1 VFSEPHPSI
10 VLCFASW
17 LMTAGKELCG
27 WGLITSSWCPPGG
40 RNPSQ
45 GCQVSGLV
53 FSRPQVN
60 LGQGAL
66 EKCWNLVCTLQK
78 CLWLPLS
85 PGFWNCWVCFSVILR
100 SGESQP
106 SLPLPELLAIAASSV
121 WGCSGKQPLIPLL
134 QVQRLWL
141 WSPLL
146 PLQTHWSSSIPKARN
161 PQSIST
167 PRG

>member
-1 VFSEPHPSI
+1 MFPCNYVEPLMKVSSTYPSPYVRAISCVFSEPHPSI

-27 WGLITSSWCPPGG
+27 W
-40 RNPSQ
+40 
-45 GCQVSGLV
+45 
-53 FSRPQVN
+53 
-60 LGQGAL
+60 